1 MSDKNN
7 KKSPWWKRIAV
18 ALGLFA
24 TTALPSGAQANEI
37 NVEDLNSNNNT
48 IAQQV
53 DANSQMNT
61 IVVENDAVTQKP
73 KGISAF
79 LKNASSLFR
88 HGKNISDA
96 ATQIAKGKGIENILR
111 NGEKIASE
119 SEKANDIIVSQVLS
133 KNQTVEKEK
142 SSVDFQI
149 IHNEAL
155 QKDLKNKR
163 LFRCNQNSR
172 R

>member
-18 ALGLFA
+18 ALGLFTA
-24 TTALPSGAQANEI
+24 TALPSGAQAQEI
-37 NVEDLNSNNNT
+37 IVEDVNSNHT
-48 IAQQV
+48 VTEQV
-53 DANSQMNT
+53 NSQTPMNT
-61 IVVENDAVTQKP
+61 VIVENDAVTQKP

-163 LFRCNQNSR
+163 LFRCSQNSR